1 MKALLL
7 FVFFIQSSGYALV
20 NGKIGN
26 IDLSSSLTATYDSNL
41 FGLQENEFINNQKT
55 NQNLKSRDDLILK
68 LSPILHYSKEVSLI
82 TMSGSAGVE
91 IANFMFNDS
100 RSYIIPVTT
109 FNLDFDES
117 IKKRISTNSK
127 IRFSLDFDLGQSVGT
142 DLTEGDL
149 VSYTFFNTNLRIRYN
164 HSPKFGLG
172 SGINYEIREY
182 QTGVVRN
189 DYQDLSALPISSNLF
204 YIYSPKLDFF
214 LNHVYSKTKTSG
226 DSSGMGNTISN
237 SYSFGANGVLSP
249 KLSGEVSLGYSRLS
263 FENANYSSRD
273 SAVSSTSLSFKHNQK
288 TSSQIS
294 IQRNFSPTAT
304 SSSQISTSMR
314 YNLNHSFNS
323 VMNGNV
329 GISQMF
335 SEVFINNLDSFEMKQ
350 FGFDISLSR
359 ILSKYFTTMFSYNY
373 NLISRNNTTFNRH
386 LISASITGR
395 F

>member
-1 MKALLL
+1 MKTLLL

-26 IDLSSSLTATYDSNL
+26 IDLSTSLTATYDSNL

-55 NQNLKSRDDLILK
+55 NNNLESRDDIILK
-68 LSPILHYSKEVSLI
+68 LSPVLHYSKEVSLI

-149 VSYTFFNTNLRIRYN
+149 VSYTFFNTNLSTRYN

-182 QTGVVRN
+182 QTGAVRN
-189 DYQDLSALPISSNLF
+189 DYQDLSTLPISSDLF

-214 LNHVYSKTKTSG
+214 LNHNYSKTRTSG

-237 SYSFGANGVLSP
+237 SYSFGVNGVLSP
-249 KLSGEVSLGYSRLS
+249 KLSGKVSVGYSRLS
-263 FENANYSSRD
+263 FKNANYSSRG
-273 SAVSSTSLSFKHNQK
+273 SAVSNTSLSFKHNQK
-288 TSSQIS
+288 TTSQIS

-314 YNLNHSFNS
+314 YNLNHSFNP

-350 FGFDISLSR
+350 FGFDVSLSR

>member
-1 MKALLL
+1 MKTLLL

-26 IDLSSSLTATYDSNL
+26 IDLSTSLTATYDSNL
-41 FGLQENEFINNQKT
+41 FGLQENEFINNQKS
-55 NQNLKSRDDLILK
+55 NSYLKSRDDIILK

-149 VSYTFFNTNLRIRYN
+149 VSYTFFNTNLSTRYN

-182 QTGVVRN
+182 QTGAVRN
-189 DYQDLSALPISSNLF
+189 NYQDLSTLPISSDLF

-214 LNHVYSKTKTSG
+214 LNHIYSITKTSG

-249 KLSGEVSLGYSRLS
+249 KLSGKVSLGYSRLS
-263 FENANYSSRD
+263 FKNANFNSKD
-273 SAVSSTSLSFKHNQK
+273 SVISNTSLSFKHNQK

-294 IQRNFSPTAT
+294 IERNFSPTAT
-304 SSSQISTSMR
+304 SSSQISTSIR

-323 VMNGNV
+323 VTNGNV

>member
-149 VSYTFFNTNLRIRYN
+149 VSYTFFNTNLSIRYN

-189 DYQDLSALPISSNLF
+189 DYQDLSALPISSDLF

-249 KLSGEVSLGYSRLS
+249 KLSGKVSLGYSRLS
-263 FENANYSSRD
+263 FENANYSSKD
-273 SAVSSTSLSFKHNQK
+273 SAVSNTSLSFKHNQK

-350 FGFDISLSR
+350 FGFDVSLSR

>member
-149 VSYTFFNTNLRIRYN
+149 VSYTFFNTNLSIRYN

-189 DYQDLSALPISSNLF
+189 DYQDLSALPISSDLF

-214 LNHVYSKTKTSG
+214 LNHIYSKTKTSG

-249 KLSGEVSLGYSRLS
+249 KLSGKVSLGYSRLS

-273 SAVSSTSLSFKHNQK
+273 SAVSNTSLSFKHNQK

-359 ILSKYFTTMFSYNY
+359 ILSKYFTTMFSYDY

>member
-1 MKALLL
+1 MKTLLL

-26 IDLSSSLTATYDSNL
+26 IDLSTNLTATYDSNL
-41 FGLQENEFINNQKT
+41 FGLQENEFINNQT
-55 NQNLKSRDDLILK
+55 SNSYLKSRDDIILK

-149 VSYTFFNTNLRIRYN
+149 VSYTFFNTNLSIRYN
-164 HSPKFGLG
+164 HSTKLGLG

-182 QTGVVRN
+182 QTGAVRN
-189 DYQDLSALPISSNLF
+189 NYQDLSTLPISSDLF

-214 LNHVYSKTKTSG
+214 LNHIYSITKTSG

-237 SYSFGANGVLSP
+237 SYSFGANGDLSP
-249 KLSGEVSLGYSRLS
+249 KLSGKVSLGYSRLS
-263 FENANYSSRD
+263 FKNANFNSKD
-273 SAVSSTSLSFKHNQK
+273 SVISNTSLSFKHNQK

-294 IQRNFSPTAT
+294 IERNFSPTAT
-304 SSSQISTSMR
+304 SSSQISTLIR

-323 VMNGNV
+323 VTNGNV

-359 ILSKYFTTMFSYNY
+359 ILSKYFTTMFSYDY

>member
-149 VSYTFFNTNLRIRYN
+149 VSYTFFNTNLSIRYN

-189 DYQDLSALPISSNLF
+189 DYQDLSALPISSDLF

-249 KLSGEVSLGYSRLS
+249 KLSGKVSLGYSRLS

-273 SAVSSTSLSFKHNQK
+273 SAVSNTSLSFKHNQK

>member
-149 VSYTFFNTNLRIRYN
+149 VSYTFFNTNLSIRYN

-189 DYQDLSALPISSNLF
+189 DYQDLSALPISSDFF

-249 KLSGEVSLGYSRLS
+249 KLSGKVSIGYSRLS
-263 FENANYSSRD
+263 FENANYSRRD
-273 SAVSSTSLSFKHNQK
+273 SAVSNTSLSFKHNQK

-373 NLISRNNTTFNRH
+373 NLISRKNTTFNRH

>member
-1 MKALLL
+1 MKTLLL

-26 IDLSSSLTATYDSNL
+26 IDLSTSLTATYDSNL
-41 FGLQENEFINNQKT
+41 FGLQENEFINIQKT
-55 NQNLKSRDDLILK
+55 NQNLESRDDIILK
-68 LSPILHYSKEVSLI
+68 LSPILHYSKEFSLI
-82 TMSGSAGVE
+82 TMGGSAGVE

-100 RSYIIPVTT
+100 RSYIIPITT

-127 IRFSLDFDLGQSVGT
+127 IRFSVDFDLGQSVGT
-142 DLTEGDL
+142 DLIEGDL
-149 VSYTFFNTNLRIRYN
+149 VSYTFFNTNVSVRYN
-164 HSPKFGLG
+164 HSPKFGVG
-172 SGINYEIREY
+172 SGVNHKIREY
-182 QTGVVRN
+182 QTGAIRN
-189 DYQDLSALPISSNLF
+189 DYQDLSTLPISSDLF

-214 LNHVYSKTKTSG
+214 LNHIYAKTKTSG

-237 SYSFGANGVLSP
+237 SLSFGANGVLSP
-249 KLSGEVSLGYSRLS
+249 KLSGKVSLGYSRLS

-273 SAVSSTSLSFKHNQK
+273 SVVSTTSLSLRHNQK
-288 TSSQIS
+288 TSSQIT
-294 IQRNFSPTAT
+294 INRNFSPTAT
-304 SSSQISTSMR
+304 SSSQISTFMR
-314 YNLNHSFNS
+314 YNLNHSFSS

-350 FGFDISLSR
+350 FGFDVSLSR

>member
-149 VSYTFFNTNLRIRYN
+149 VSYTFFNTNLSIRYN

-189 DYQDLSALPISSNLF
+189 DYQDLSALPISSDFF

-249 KLSGEVSLGYSRLS
+249 KLSGKVSLGYSRLS
-263 FENANYSSRD
+263 FENANYSRRD
-273 SAVSSTSLSFKHNQK
+273 SAVSNTSLSFKHNQK

-350 FGFDISLSR
+350 FGFDVSLSR